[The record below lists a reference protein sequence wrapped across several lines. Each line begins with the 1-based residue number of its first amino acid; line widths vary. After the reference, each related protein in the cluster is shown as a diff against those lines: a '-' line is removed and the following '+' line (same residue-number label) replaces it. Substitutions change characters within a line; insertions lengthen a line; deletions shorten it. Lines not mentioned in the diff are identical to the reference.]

1 MEEIPIDLSR
11 KSATEKNILF
21 EFLQGLKKQ
30 NAWIESIQ
38 EAVEKMGNT
47 IDKDVKSLLDGIM
60 TFDNIPRKKP
70 KFVNFVKNVI
80 GGGKRCS
87 PATIEKVILYTYK

>member
-1 MEEIPIDLSR
+1 M
-11 KSATEKNILF
+11 
-21 EFLQGLKKQ
+21 
-30 NAWIESIQ
+30 
-38 EAVEKMGNT
+38 
-47 IDKDVKSLLDGIM
+47 DKDVKSLLDGIM

-87 PATIEKVILYTYK
+87 PTTIEKVDIFLHRGIKNNILNIIYLHRKQEIYLYVISIFISDLEYF

>member
-1 MEEIPIDLSR
+1 M
-11 KSATEKNILF
+11 
-21 EFLQGLKKQ
+21 
-30 NAWIESIQ
+30 
-38 EAVEKMGNT
+38 
-47 IDKDVKSLLDGIM
+47 DKDVKSLLDGIM

-87 PATIEKVILYTYK
+87 PTTIEKVDIFLHRGIKNNILNILAQKAGNLFICNFDFHFRHGVFLNLP

>member
-1 MEEIPIDLSR
+1 M
-11 KSATEKNILF
+11 
-21 EFLQGLKKQ
+21 
-30 NAWIESIQ
+30 
-38 EAVEKMGNT
+38 
-47 IDKDVKSLLDGIM
+47 DKDVKSLLDGIM

-87 PATIEKVILYTYK
+87 PTTIEKVDIFLHRGIKNNILNILAQKAGNLFICNFDFHFRLGVFLNLP

>member
-1 MEEIPIDLSR
+1 MTHL
-11 KSATEKNILF
+11 ILT
-21 EFLQGLKKQ
+21 QGLKKQ
-30 NAWIESIQ
+30 NEWIESIQ
-38 EAVEKMGNT
+38 AAVEEKSNT

-70 KFVNFVKNVI
+70 KFINFVKNVI

-87 PATIEKVILYTYK
+87 PATIEKVSEVMF

>member
-1 MEEIPIDLSR
+1 M
-11 KSATEKNILF
+11 
-21 EFLQGLKKQ
+21 
-30 NAWIESIQ
+30 
-38 EAVEKMGNT
+38 
-47 IDKDVKSLLDGIM
+47 DKDVKSLLDGIM

-87 PATIEKVILYTYK
+87 PATIEKVDIFLHPGIKNNILNIIISSYKESQEFICNLTSHFRHGVFLNQP

>member
-1 MEEIPIDLSR
+1 MASKIQKC
-11 KSATEKNILF
+11 KSYVSIIMTHLIIT
-21 EFLQGLKKQ
+21 QGLKKQ
-30 NAWIESIQ
+30 NEWIESIQ
-38 EAVEKMGNT
+38 AAVEEKSNT

-70 KFVNFVKNVI
+70 KFINFVKNVI

-87 PATIEKVILYTYK
+87 PATIEKVS

>member
-1 MEEIPIDLSR
+1 MACTIQKC
-11 KSATEKNILF
+11 KSYVCITMTHLIIS
-21 EFLQGLKKQ
+21 QGLKKQ
-30 NAWIESIQ
+30 NEWIESIQ
-38 EAVEKMGNT
+38 AAVEEKSDT

-70 KFVNFVKNVI
+70 KFINFVKNVI

-87 PATIEKVILYTYK
+87 PATIEKVS